1 MLQRAARSN
10 DATPVKQRPQARA
23 QPICPPNASAKGF
36 TMGRGRALTP
46 PGQPFYKKHL
56 YAALHVSQIL
66 ERSRLVPHARM
77 QCFTFPVRPSKYAVL
92 LFETWQCSHR
102 IFCDE

>member
-46 PGQPFYKKHL
+46 PGQPFQLKHV
-56 YAALHVSQIL
+56 YDAMRISQII
-66 ERSRLVPHARM
+66 ERLRLVLHAHM
-77 QCFTFPVRPSKYAVL
+77 QCFILPVRPSRYYDRF
-92 LFETWQCSHR
+92 FETWQYSQYNS
-102 IFCDE
+102 CDE